1 MDSINQIWPKWH
13 TAELIGKGTF
23 GEVYKAWREE
33 FGERFYS
40 AVKIVRIPGEDEEIR
55 SMRGDGYVDQ
65 TIQDYY
71 ESVAKGL
78 LNEIKMLELLKSGGN
93 VVNIEEFEIR
103 KRTESVG
110 WDVYIRM
117 EYLQNLND
125 YRRQKGM
132 DQRDIVRMG
141 IDLCNA
147 LESCERHR
155 IVHRDIKPANIFVD
169 AY

>member
-117 EYLQNLND
+117 EYLQNL
-125 YRRQKGM
+125 KVG
-132 DQRDIVRMG
+132 
-141 IDLCNA
+141 
-147 LESCERHR
+147 S
-155 IVHRDIKPANIFVD
+155 
-169 AY
+169 